1 MNNYENIKQMSKNK
15 MADFLYALSRSSC
28 SYPKEFDCK
37 KCIAK
42 SFCDIERKRS
52 SRYSIMKWLEEE
64 VLNDR

>member
-42 SFCDIERKRS
+42 SFCDIERKRN

>member
-1 MNNYENIKQMSKNK
+1 MHNYKHMKQMSKNK

-28 SYPKEFDCK
+28 NYPKEFDCK

-42 SFCDIERKRS
+42 SFCDIGHKRS

-64 VLNDR
+64 Y